1 MSADDAEKA
10 AGAVSV
16 ISGAPTPDELAAVT
30 AVVSMMLDEA
40 GDDDARLARPGQSA
54 WQRSQRQLRGT
65 LTPGYGAW
73 RGFSA

>member
-1 MSADDAEKA
+1 VNAGEEEKA
-10 AGAVSV
+10 ADAITVVS
-16 ISGAPTPDELAAVT
+16 GTPTPDELAAVT
-30 AVVSMMLDEA
+30 AVISEMLDEA
-40 GDDDARLARPGQSA
+40 GDEEDRLVKPGQSA